1 MFREGRLLAQDHVA
15 NEWQTWNLNLGLLV
29 SKTLAIFTG
38 LACRL

>member
-15 NEWQTWNLNLGLLV
+15 DEWQTWNLNLGLLV

-38 LACRL
+38 LACML